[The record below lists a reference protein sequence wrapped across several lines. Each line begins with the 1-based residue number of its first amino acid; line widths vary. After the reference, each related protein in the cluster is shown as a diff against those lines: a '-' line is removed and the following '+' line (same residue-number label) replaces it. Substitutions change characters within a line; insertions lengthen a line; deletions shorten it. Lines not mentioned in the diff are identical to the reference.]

1 MIKLCVYVTNNC
13 SACKR
18 VVALLKEYTAS
29 ESDIQLNVINVRNSN
44 KKVSIVP
51 AVFLNDKLYSLGDI
65 NKNDLKEKVY
75 QLSKI
80 DKKK

>member
-18 VVALLKEYTAS
+18 VVTLLKEYTAS
-29 ESDIQLNVINVRNSN
+29 ESDIQLNIINVRNSN

-51 AVFLNDKLYSLGDI
+51 AVFLNDKLYALGDI
-65 NKNDLKEKVY
+65 NKKDFKNKIH
-75 QLSKI
+75 QLT
-80 DKKK
+80 